1 MQGIMECATGSRYCM
16 WLALPFWS
24 APPKGQTQSVPSRIE
39 FTAAPPGPES
49 VAETGSPAP
58 ELADLRAEARLLDAA
73 IAGDDAAF
81 AELYDL
87 HLTRVY
93 RHVYYRVGNRAD
105 AEDLTQQVFLQA
117 WRAIG
122 RFQRTGAP
130 FIAWLLTIAHNL
142 VVSFYRQ
149 AKDQS
154 ALDLDPIAL
163 ERWSNPE
170 HEVLAEYDRLAVR
183 SAVLQLRPEQ
193 QHVVTMRFLEN
204 FEYATIARVLGKSE
218 GNVRVIQHRALN
230 ELRRLLR
237 GEVVG

>member
-1 MQGIMECATGSRYCM
+1 MQGIMEGVAGSRYCI
-16 WLALPFWS
+16 WLLRPLWGV
-24 APPKGQTQSVPSRIE
+24 PTKGQTLSVPSRIE
-39 FTAAPPGPES
+39 FTAAPAGHGS
-49 VAETGSPAP
+49 VAETGSSVQDTAG
-58 ELADLRAEARLLDAA
+58 LQDEARLLDAA

-81 AELYDL
+81 ASLYDL

-93 RHVYYRVGNRAD
+93 RHVYYRVGNRDD

-142 VVSFYRQ
+142 IVSFYRQ
-149 AKDQS
+149 VRDQA
-154 ALDLDPIAL
+154 ALDLDPVAL

-170 HEVLAEYDRLAVR
+170 REVLAEYDRLAVR

-230 ELRRLLR
+230 ELRRLLS
-237 GEVVG
+237 GEVAG

>member
-1 MQGIMECATGSRYCM
+1 MQGIMQNTASGRYLL
-16 WLALPFWS
+16 WLPRAFWR
-24 APPKGQTQSVPSRIE
+24 APAGRQTQSVQRRTD
-39 FTAAPPGPES
+39 FTAAPPEQGP
-49 VAETGSPAP
+49 VAETSAP
-58 ELADLRAEARLLDAA
+58 FEAFADLQAEPRLLDAA
-73 IAGDDAAF
+73 IAGDDTAF
-81 AELYDL
+81 ADLYDL

-122 RFQRTGAP
+122 RYQRTGAP

-142 VVSFYRQ
+142 IVSFYRQ
-149 AKDQS
+149 PKDQS
-154 ALDLDPIAL
+154 AHGMDPVAV
-163 ERWSNPE
+163 ERWANPE

-183 SAVLQLRPEQ
+183 AAVLLLKPEQ

-204 FEYATIARVLGKSE
+204 FDSATIARVLGKSE
-218 GNVRVIQHRALN
+218 GNVRVIQHRALI

-237 GEVVG
+237 REVAG

>member
-1 MQGIMECATGSRYCM
+1 MQGIMEGAAGSRYCI
-16 WLALPFWS
+16 WLPRPRWGV
-24 APPKGQTQSVPSRIE
+24 PTKGLTLSVPSRIE
-39 FTAAPPGPES
+39 FTAALAAQGS
-49 VAETGSPAP
+49 VVETGASVQDAP
-58 ELADLRAEARLLDAA
+58 DLQTEARLLDAA

-81 AELYDL
+81 ARLYDQ

-93 RHVYYRVGNRAD
+93 RHVYYRVGNRDD

-130 FIAWLLTIAHNL
+130 FVAWLLTIAHNL

-149 AKDQS
+149 AKEQS
-154 ALDLDPIAL
+154 ALDLDPVAL

-183 SAVLQLRPEQ
+183 AAVLQLRPEQ
-193 QHVVTMRFLEN
+193 QYVVTMRFLED

-237 GEVVG
+237 GEVAG

>member
-1 MQGIMECATGSRYCM
+1 MQRRADLT
-16 WLALPFWS
+16 A
-24 APPKGQTQSVPSRIE
+24 VP
-39 FTAAPPGPES
+39 PES
-49 VAETGSPAP
+49 EQLAQTGAP
-58 ELADLRAEARLLDAA
+58 FGAYADLEAEPRLLDAA
-73 IAGDDAAF
+73 IDGDDAAF
-81 AELYDL
+81 AGLYDL

-93 RHVYYRVGNRAD
+93 RHVFYRVGNRAD

-117 WRAIG
+117 WRAIA
-122 RFQRTGAP
+122 RYQRTGAP

-142 VVSFYRQ
+142 IVSFYRQ
-149 AKDQS
+149 AKDRP
-154 ALDLDPIAL
+154 ALDLDPVAA

-183 SAVLQLRPEQ
+183 AAVLRLKPEQ

-204 FEYATIARVLGKSE
+204 FDYATIAGALGKSE

-237 GEVVG
+237 QEVAG

>member
-1 MQGIMECATGSRYCM
+1 MQGIMEGAAVSRYCIG
-16 WLALPFWS
+16 LPRS
-24 APPKGQTQSVPSRIE
+24 LRGAPDKGQTQSVPSRIE
-39 FTAAPPGPES
+39 FTAAPTGNGS
-49 VAETGSPAP
+49 VVETGASVQDGVN
-58 ELADLRAEARLLDAA
+58 LQAEARLLDAA

-81 AELYDL
+81 AGLYDL

-130 FIAWLLTIAHNL
+130 FVAWLLTIAHNL
-142 VVSFYRQ
+142 IVSFYRQ
-149 AKDQS
+149 AKDRS
-154 ALDLDPIAL
+154 ALDLDPVAL

-237 GEVVG
+237 GEVAG

>member
-1 MQGIMECATGSRYCM
+1 MQGIMEVATTSRYCI
-16 WLALPFWS
+16 WLPRPLQGEPH
-24 APPKGQTQSVPSRIE
+24 KGQTQSVSSRIE
-39 FTAAPPGPES
+39 FTAALAGTGS
-49 VAETGSPAP
+49 VAETGSAVQAAV
-58 ELADLRAEARLLDAA
+58 ELQAEARLLEAA
-73 IAGDDAAF
+73 IGGDDAAF
-81 AELYDL
+81 AGLYDL

-130 FIAWLLTIAHNL
+130 FVAWLLTIAHNL

-149 AKDQS
+149 TKDQS
-154 ALDLDPIAL
+154 ALDLDPVAL

-170 HEVLAEYDRLAVR
+170 NEVLAEYDRLAVR

-237 GEVVG
+237 GEVAG